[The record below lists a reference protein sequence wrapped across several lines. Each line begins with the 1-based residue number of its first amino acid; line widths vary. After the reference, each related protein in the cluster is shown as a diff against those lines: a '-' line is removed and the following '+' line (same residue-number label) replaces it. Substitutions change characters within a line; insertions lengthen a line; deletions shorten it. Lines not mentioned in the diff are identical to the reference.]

1 MATSFIILA
10 AGLGSRL
17 GGSVPKPLTVL
28 EDGRTILQQQLDN
41 ITEVFGQD
49 ALRSVIVVLGHRSE
63 EIHEVLPRQVK
74 TVHNVDYEFTN
85 TSKSLLQAL
94 SRVPRGNS
102 ALWLNGDVVFDA
114 DILRKAQAAVEAD
127 RSFVVVDEG
136 SVADEEIKYTL
147 DSEGLISELSK
158 TVVGGLG
165 EAVGINHVSSTDR
178 KIFLQALRA
187 VALQDYFEAA
197 MELTIREGVEW
208 LPLYAGDSYAVEIDF
223 PEDLLRA
230 NDAQATH

>member
-1 MATSFIILA
+1 MSTSFIILA

-41 ITEVFGQD
+41 ITEVFGEA
-49 ALRSVIVVLGHRSE
+49 ALSSVIVVLGHRGE
-63 EIHEVLPRQVK
+63 EIHETLPRQVK
-74 TVHNVDYEFTN
+74 TVYNVDYEFTN

-114 DILRKAQAAVEAD
+114 DILRKARAAVEAD

-147 DSEGLISELSK
+147 DADGLISELSK

-178 KIFLQALRA
+178 QFFLQALRA
-187 VALQDYFEAA
+187 VGQQDYFEAA
-197 MELTIREGVEW
+197 MEVTIREGVEW